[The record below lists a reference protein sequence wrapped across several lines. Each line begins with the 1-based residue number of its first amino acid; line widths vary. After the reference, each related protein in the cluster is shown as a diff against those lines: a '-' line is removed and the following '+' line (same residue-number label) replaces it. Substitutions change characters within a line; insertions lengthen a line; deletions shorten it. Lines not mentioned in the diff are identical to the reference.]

1 MADEWWSCTRAADDD
16 DAAGGSPCSTAP
28 ATTDQLD
35 AADEPAATITASID
49 FRRPTSLLHVV
60 RHAAVPPSSPLILAA
75 DPPYHMD
82 DWTTQAYM

>member
-16 DAAGGSPCSTAP
+16 DDAGGSPCSTAP

-35 AADEPAATITASID
+35 AADEPAATSTASID

-60 RHAAVPPSSPLILAA
+60 RHAAVPPSSPLILA
-75 DPPYHMD
+75 DPPHHID
-82 DWTTQAYM
+82 DWTQAYL